1 VRRHVAALKAPT
13 CPRTPNS
20 PSFAIICVIRGHLFV
35 NSCPFVVRMTTGRNI
50 RFWRNVTLIALAH
63 VALIV
68 GLIRWSVAARAS
80 TNAESIVWLGSAED
94 LAAREHEEG
103 PSTHRESQA
112 IEPKPL
118 NDDEA
123 EKEKTVITTAKSE
136 IELPS
141 PTPKPTPKPKPS
153 STPTPKPKVTPKP
166 TPKPALKKVLLAKA
180 SPKPVLKTKPSSA
193 KSSEKSDKNEKT
205 VTAKTGTAQSGSGK
219 TGSTGKGSSAGG
231 GSSASE
237 FGWYGHMLHDRFY
250 SGWIQPTT
258 SVPSGSKISTLVK
271 LRIEKDGRV
280 SKFEIIKPSE
290 NVVVNESVAAIAK
303 RVTEVDAPPTGL
315 IKGDHY
321 DVKIN
326 FELNTEEGAPK

>member
-1 VRRHVAALKAPT
+1 VRHEFHESTRKDQE
-13 CPRTPNS
+13 
-20 PSFAIICVIRGHLFV
+20 IRD
-35 NSCPFVVRMTTGRNI
+35 NSCNSCRAPV

-80 TNAESIVWLGSAED
+80 TNADSIVWLGSAGD
-94 LAAREHEEG
+94 LATGEHEEG
-103 PSTHRESQA
+103 PSTHRESHA
-112 IEPKPL
+112 VEPKPL
-118 NDDEA
+118 KDDEPEE
-123 EKEKTVITTAKSE
+123 EKPAVTTAKSE

-141 PTPKPTPKPKPS
+141 PTPKPTPRSTPTSKPS
-153 STPTPKPKVTPKP
+153 STPTPKPKVTPRA
-166 TPKPALKKVLLAKA
+166 TPKPAPKKVLLAKA
-180 SPKPVLKTKPSSA
+180 SPKQVLKTKPSST

-219 TGSTGKGSSAGG
+219 TGSTVKGGSAGG

-250 SGWIQPTT
+250 SAWIQPTT
-258 SVPSGSKISTLVK
+258 SVPSGSKTSALVE

-280 SKFEIIKPSE
+280 SKFEVIKPSE

-303 RVTEVDAPPTGL
+303 RVTEVDAPPGGL

-326 FELNTEEGAPK
+326 FELNTEKEIAK

>member
-1 VRRHVAALKAPT
+1 
-13 CPRTPNS
+13 
-20 PSFAIICVIRGHLFV
+20 
-35 NSCPFVVRMTTGRNI
+35 MTTGRDI

-63 VALIV
+63 LALIA

-80 TNAESIVWLGSAED
+80 TNAESIVWLGDGEE
-94 LAAREHEEG
+94 LAAG
-103 PSTHRESQA
+103 PSENETPSVEREAHPVQA
-112 IEPKPL
+112 KPL
-118 NDDEA
+118 KDDHA
-123 EKEKTVITTAKSE
+123 EEEKPAVTTAKSE

-141 PTPKPTPKPKPS
+141 PTSKPTPTSTSTPKPKPS
-153 STPTPKPKVTPKP
+153 STPTPKPKVTPRATPKP
-166 TPKPALKKVLLAKA
+166 TPKKILLAKA
-180 SPKPVLKTKPSSA
+180 SPKPLPKTKPSSA
-193 KSSEKSDKNEKT
+193 KSSEKSEKNEKSLA
-205 VTAKTGTAQSGSGK
+205 AKTRTASQSGGGK
-219 TGSTGKGSSAGG
+219 TGSTARGSSAGG

-250 SGWIQPTT
+250 SAWIQPTT
-258 SVPSGSKISTLVK
+258 SVPSGSKISTLVE

-303 RVTEVDAPPTGL
+303 RVTEVDAPPDGL

-326 FELNTEEGAPK
+326 FELNTEQEMAK